1 MPPPRSLY
9 ASTTPEVP
17 MRRLL
22 PLFALLS
29 ACAVTHHPTVPAAL
43 PAASASGD
51 LLTLLSTPGPI
62 VHSVHV
68 SGRSTATIG
77 GLVDLS
83 HPRAAGLQDGEITV
97 VTPVHRLIH
106 ESAGVFVVNTGF
118 ERAMTRG
125 GRGAARG
132 FGLAMLSVQTFE
144 EPLSDILQSAG
155 APLGGVLLTSVSI
168 HNVLGLRDVPPGAPI
183 YAGANDIQYE
193 TPFNAALWRT
203 VQNTLDDHDPLRVF
217 DGAGAVALGPIERA
231 YDVLGDGS
239 LWALSTPGHTPG
251 AMSYLARTPEGPV
264 LFTGNTSYTIWGWEH
279 GVPSRHGAIDAQANE
294 ASLAAL
300 KALAASLPGLK
311 VYVGAETD
319 GVGTG
324 VDEARP
330 LPVED

>member
-1 MPPPRSLY
+1 
-9 ASTTPEVP
+9 
-17 MRRLL
+17 MRRLISV
-22 PLFALLS
+22 FALLS
-29 ACAVTHHPTVPAAL
+29 ACAVTHHPSAPAEL
-43 PAASASGD
+43 PAATMSATETD
-51 LLTLLSTPGPI
+51 LIPLLNTPGPI
-62 VHSVHV
+62 RHSVHI
-68 SGRSTATIG
+68 SGRSTATID
-77 GLVDLS
+77 GLLDLN
-83 HPRAAGLQDGEITV
+83 HPNAAGLQNGEITV

-106 ESAGVFVVNTGF
+106 PDAGVFVVNTGF

-132 FGLAMLSVQTFE
+132 FGLAMLSVQSFE
-144 EPLSDILQSAG
+144 EPLADILNSAG

-168 HNVLGLRDVPPGAPI
+168 HNVLGLRDVPPGTPI
-183 YAGANDIQYE
+183 YAGANDTSYE
-193 TPFNAALWRT
+193 TPFNAVLWRT
-203 VQNTLDDHDPLRVF
+203 VQNTFDDHDPLRTF
-217 DGAGAVALGPIERA
+217 AGAGAVSLGPIQAA

-251 AMSYLARTPEGPV
+251 AMSYLARTPTGPV

-279 GVPSRHGAIDAQANE
+279 GVTSVHGAIDAKANA
-294 ASLAAL
+294 ASLGAL
-300 KALAASLPGLK
+300 KALATMLPGLK